1 MKTRKQIIE
10 TLQLIMSELSDVRY
24 SFSSTE
30 DILIE
35 RLCES
40 QKQLDRL
47 DAIQEYQALSREVGA
62 TEARRLVLD
71 DEMCKLCT
79 KEEDFNGLI
88 IAIRSLT
95 EEEEYA
101 LENDS
106 KWWVK

>member
-10 TLQLIMSELSDVRY
+10 TLQLIMAELSDVRQ
-24 SFSSTE
+24 
-30 DILIE
+30 
-35 RLCES
+35 S

-47 DAIQEYQALSREVGA
+47 DAIQEYQALAREVGA

>member
-10 TLQLIMSELSDVRY
+10 TLQLIMAELSDVRY
-24 SFSSTE
+24 
-30 DILIE
+30 
-35 RLCES
+35 S

-47 DAIQEYQALSREVGA
+47 DAIQEYQALAREVGA